1 MAGEFLSQDEVDALL
16 RGVTGEQD
24 ERPQDDEPEGGIR
37 PYNLAKQERIVRGRM
52 PSLEIIHDR
61 FGRLLRAGLFNF
73 LRRNPEISV
82 GPVKL
87 VKYSEFLRN
96 LVVPTNL
103 NIVSLKPLR
112 GNALFIFEPRLVF
125 AVIDNLFGG
134 DGRFHTRVEGRDF
147 TPTEQRIIQRMLSV
161 VLDEYAKAW
170 AAVHPMHFEY
180 QRAEMHTQFANIAT
194 PSEIV
199 VCSSFSIEFGSSGGE
214 LHICFPYASVE
225 PIRDALYSPVQG
237 DQMEPDKRW
246 LRMLSKQIQLADV
259 EMVVNLGETEL
270 VLRDLLNMKEG
281 DVIPLDIAPMLPAY
295 VDGVPIFDCKVG
307 TSNGQ
312 YAIRIGKVLATLQS
326 ENNLGD
332 ENASGS

>member
-16 RGVTGEQD
+16 RGVTGEKEDKATD
-24 ERPQDDEPEGGIR
+24 EIPEDGIR

-61 FGRLLRAGLFNF
+61 FGRLLRTGLFNF
-73 LRRNPEISV
+73 MRRNPEVSV

-96 LVVPTNL
+96 IVVPTNL

-112 GNALFIFEPRLVF
+112 GNALFVFEPRLVF
-125 AVIDNLFGG
+125 SVIDNLFGG
-134 DGRFHTRVEGRDF
+134 DGRYHTRVEGRDF
-147 TPTEQRIIQRMLSV
+147 TLTEQRIIQRMLGV

-170 AAVHPMHFEY
+170 AAVHPMQFEY

-199 VCSSFSIEFGSSGGE
+199 VCATFSIEFGSSGGD

-259 EMVVNLGETEL
+259 EMVVNLTETDL
-270 VLRDLLNMKEG
+270 LLRDLLTMKVG
-281 DVIPLDIAPMLPAY
+281 DVIPVDIAPTIPAY

-307 TSNGQ
+307 VSNGQ
-312 YAIRIGKVLATLQS
+312 YAVRIGKVLATLQAD
-326 ENNLGD
+326 NTIGD
-332 ENASGS
+332 DHGN

>member
-16 RGVTGEQD
+16 RGVTGEH
-24 ERPQDDEPEGGIR
+24 DDQPKEEVPAGGIR

-61 FGRLLRAGLFNF
+61 FGRLLRVGLFNF

-82 GPVKL
+82 GPVRL

-96 LVVPTNL
+96 IVVPTNL

-125 AVIDNLFGG
+125 SVIDNLFGG
-134 DGRFHTRVEGRDF
+134 DGRYHTRVEGRDF
-147 TPTEQRIIQRMLSV
+147 TATEQRIIQRMLAV

-170 AAVHPMHFEY
+170 AAVHTMHFEY

-199 VCSSFSIEFGSSGGE
+199 VCSTFSIEFGSSGGD

-259 EMVVNLGETEL
+259 EMVVNLAQSEL
-270 VLRDLLNMKEG
+270 VLRDLLNMQKG
-281 DVIPLDIAPMLPAY
+281 DVIPIDIAPTLPAY

-307 TSNGQ
+307 VSNGQ

-326 ENNLGD
+326 ENQLGD
-332 ENASGS
+332 ENGSGS